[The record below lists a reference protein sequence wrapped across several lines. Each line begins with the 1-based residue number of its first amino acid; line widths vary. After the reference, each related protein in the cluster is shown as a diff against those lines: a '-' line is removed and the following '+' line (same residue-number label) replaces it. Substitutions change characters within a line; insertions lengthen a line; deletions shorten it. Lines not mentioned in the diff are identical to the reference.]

1 MTIMVGKPGC
11 IGILLAGLLAGTSSA
26 WAQAHSHKL
35 DKRPAATAL
44 EARTKLGIH
53 YGQEKE
59 FALLWSSRAKQA
71 DALFSILH
79 KSYPNDTEPAGGPEN
94 AQEALIEKVR
104 VPVATESAKGV
115 VRDEKYFRD
124 RLDRDPQDAAALR
137 ALTDFPSTPQR
148 CSKSIDYGRRGFALS
163 PDDLSLELGLANSL
177 ALCRQY
183 SEAIQHYRSYLKAQP
198 KAEGVYFLLAQALQ
212 RSRQT
217 AESIEVL
224 KSLLQLNPANA
235 DARVSLGQAQAALGH
250 YPEASAQYDIV
261 LAAMPGNYDALQGQ
275 AYILYWTGHYNQA
288 REKFLGLAA
297 REPDDMQNPE
307 ALKNIGRAEEEARW
321 VGLRPPAGAPLADFA
336 RYYHTRL
343 ESYPDDVNALKGM
356 ANTQSLLKNL
366 PAAIQGYQHLAEKYP
381 KDEDVRM
388 DLARLLSRDGQHA
401 ASIKL
406 YLEIV
411 KVDPA
416 NAEAFR
422 NLASDYI
429 LSGSTAEAASIYH
442 RLSAQDPSNLGYK
455 MEVAHLELAL
465 KHYPAAREALASVLL
480 TDPRNHEARIG
491 LAQLELSEGEWD
503 AALKHFGQLL
513 NENSEDPDALMG
525 KARISFYQG
534 NLQQAQLSATTLVKV
549 RPNNADALFLLAN
562 IERARGKHRAAMALL
577 DQAVQLNPADPNV
590 TEMKKRVGE
599 ESPVT
604 ITTSAVYA
612 REIGP
617 GGPCPNPQGCG
628 PLDLHEDL
636 RSSEYGSTIKMHLLP
651 RTESYLSV
659 TSLPSESP
667 LGRDSL
673 GNPIPT
679 GISGTVAPE
688 EFLYRQST
696 RFNSRLAVRAGAGL
710 VRFGHGGPVNIPGQP
725 GQITSADS
733 SFLAQ
738 GGLSYSLSKKISFDL
753 DVNRSAVN
761 YTPTS
766 VRMGVMENRAE
777 GRVNFLVSSRTELHL
792 DYFYATF
799 SSEVFRHTTNI
810 NGQSVIQNKADHDQ
824 ASGTSVIFNR
834 KIMRSSR
841 FSFDAGFNSR
851 IYGFAG
857 RAQKTFLGFFNPGF
871 YQSHLLTTRI
881 YGNLWGPF
889 GYDFSGGV
897 GIQQTEHSGALTRAM
912 ILSPAITI
920 KMNRQLS
927 LTLGYTHYNS
937 GQSLGNLRG
946 NAIRVS
952 TTFAF

>member
-1 MTIMVGKPGC
+1 MTIIFGKLGC
-11 IGILLAGLLAGTSSA
+11 IGLLLAGLLTGSNSA
-26 WAQAHSHKL
+26 EAQARSHAL
-35 DKRPAATAL
+35 CKRATRADFD
-44 EARTKLGIH
+44 ARTNLGIH
-53 YGQEKE
+53 YGQEE
-59 FALLWSSRAKQA
+59 GFGLFWSGRAKEA
-71 DALFSILH
+71 DAQFSILQ
-79 KSYPNDTEPAGGPEN
+79 KRYPNEIEPARGLEN
-94 AQEALIEKVR
+94 AQETLVEKVR
-104 VPVATESAKGV
+104 VPVATERAKGV

-124 RLDRDPQDAAALR
+124 RLDRDPQDASALK
-137 ALTDFPSTPQR
+137 ALTEFPSTPQR
-148 CSKSIDYGRRGFALS
+148 CSKSIEYGRRGFALS

-217 AESIEVL
+217 TESIDVL
-224 KSLLQLNPANA
+224 KSLLQLDPANA

-250 YPEASAQYDIV
+250 YAEAWAQYDKV

-275 AYILYWTGHYNQA
+275 AYVLYWTGHFAQA
-288 REKFLGLAA
+288 RANFLGLAA
-297 REPDDMQNPE
+297 RQPGDAQNDE

-321 VGLRPPAGAPLADFA
+321 VALRPRAGAPLADFA
-336 RYYHTRL
+336 RYYHARL

-366 PAAIQGYQHLAEKYP
+366 PAAIQGYQQLAENYP

-388 DLARLLSRDGQHA
+388 ELARLLSRDGQYE

-411 KVDPA
+411 KIDPA
-416 NAEAFR
+416 NAESLR

-429 LSGSTAEAASIYH
+429 LSGSVAQAAPIYH
-442 RLSAQDPSNLGYK
+442 RLSAEDPSNLGYK

-480 TDPRNHEARIG
+480 TNPRNHEARIG
-491 LAQLELSEGEWD
+491 LAQLELNEGEWD

-513 NENSEDPDALMG
+513 NKDSEDPDALMG

-534 NLQQAQLSATTLVKV
+534 HLQQAQLSATTLVKV
-549 RPNNADALFLLAN
+549 RPNNSDALFLLAN
-562 IERARGKHRAAMALL
+562 IERARGKHRAALALL
-577 DQAVQLNPADPNV
+577 NQAAQLNPADRNV
-590 TEMKKRVGE
+590 TEIKKQVSE
-599 ESPVT
+599 ELPVT

-636 RSSEYGSTIKMHLLP
+636 RGSEYGSTIKMHLLP

-696 RFNSRLAVRAGAGL
+696 RFNSRLTVRAGAGL
-710 VRFGHGGPVNIPGQP
+710 VRFGPGGPVNIPGQLE
-725 GQITSADS
+725 QISSADS
-733 SFLAQ
+733 NLLAQ
-738 GGLSYSLSKKISFDL
+738 GGLSYTLSKKISFDL

-766 VRMGVMENRAE
+766 ARLGVMENRGEA
-777 GRVNFLVSSRTELHL
+777 GVNFLFTPRTELHL

-799 SSEVFRHTTNI
+799 STEMFRHTTNI
-810 NGQSVIQNKADHDQ
+810 NRQNVIQNKSDHNQ
-824 ASGTSVIFNR
+824 VRGSSVIFNR
-834 KIMRSSR
+834 NVMRSAR
-841 FSFDAGFNSR
+841 FSFDAGFNSQV
-851 IYGFAG
+851 YGFAG
-857 RAQKTFLGFFNPGF
+857 HAQKTYLGFFNPDF
-871 YQSHLLTTRI
+871 YQSQLLTTRI
-881 YGNLWGPF
+881 YGSLWGPL

-912 ILSPAITI
+912 VLSPAITI
-920 KMNRQLS
+920 RMNRQLS
-927 LTLGYTHYNS
+927 LTLGYTHYNV

-946 NAIRVS
+946 NAVRLS
-952 TTFAF
+952 TSFAF